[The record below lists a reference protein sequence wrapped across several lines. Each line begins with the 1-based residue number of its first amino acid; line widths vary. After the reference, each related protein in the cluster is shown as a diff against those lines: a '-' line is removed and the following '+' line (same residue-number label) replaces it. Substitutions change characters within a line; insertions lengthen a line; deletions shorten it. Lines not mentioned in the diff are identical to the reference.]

1 MSTEKTTLS
10 RRRLLR
16 SAALAGVGLLA
27 AACQPR
33 VVEKPVKETVVV
45 EKVVKETVAP
55 PTKPAPK
62 PKVSIS
68 LCTHDVQT
76 VVDCHARHIQ
86 WFQEQNPNVQ
96 ISQVFY
102 PTKDMVQ
109 KLVVGWSAGVGETV
123 CGIYGPWLPTFVKGG
138 YLDEAPA
145 RVLDFLKQDFFEV
158 NIKGG
163 TINGKPYT
171 IVEEIGCPLPLISK
185 DVWKAAGI
193 SEAEYPETYDQL
205 IALLPRLNQ
214 SGMQAVC
221 NMPEGMFQI
230 VNWTTV
236 LLAYG
241 GQVLDDTFTK
251 AAFNSPAGLDATKVH
266 RKLSRKDADYKLFL
280 GGKCGMLWFGPWCR
294 PWWTNPNMPV
304 KVGPPLR
311 GPARRVHANYQWDY
325 VVNAHA
331 SPDQKEAAWDYAMFV
346 STKQAQ
352 IIFWKEVGHMPRSK
366 SAYEDPVLKKDAFL
380 QSFAQYLPETENYY
394 APIAAWEPVEKTI
407 IAGLERLTAG
417 EIVEEQF
424 LSETER
430 KVNDILAGK

>member
-1 MSTEKTTLS
+1 MTTGNTVVT
-10 RRRLLR
+10 RRRWLR
-16 SAALAGVGLLA
+16 TVALAGAGLLA
-27 AACQPR
+27 SACQPK

-45 EKVVKETVAP
+45 EKVVRETAIP
-55 PTKPAPK
+55 PTKPAPR
-62 PKVSIS
+62 PSVSIS

-86 WFQEQNPNVQ
+86 WYQEQHPNVQ

-109 KLVVGWSAGVGETV
+109 KLVVGWSAGVGDTV

-138 YLDEAPA
+138 YLDPAPPH
-145 RVLDFLKQDFFEV
+145 VVDFVTQDFFEV

-163 TINGKPYT
+163 TIDGKLYT
-171 IVEEIGCPLPLISK
+171 IVEEIGCPLPLYNK
-185 DVWKAAGI
+185 DVWAEAGI
-193 SEAEYPETYDQL
+193 PEEELPETYEQL
-205 IALLPRLNQ
+205 VSLLPRLDRP
-214 SGMQAVC
+214 GIQAIC
-221 NMPEGMFQI
+221 NMPEGLFQI

-241 GQVLDDTFTK
+241 GRVLNDTFTR
-251 AAFNSPAGLDATKVH
+251 AAFNSPAGLEATRVH
-266 RKLSRKDADYKLFL
+266 RRLTPKESDYKMFL
-280 GGKCGMLWFGPWCR
+280 AGKCGMLWFGPWCR
-294 PWWTNPNMPV
+294 PWWSNPKMNV

-311 GPARRVHANYQWDY
+311 GPAGRVHANCQWDY

-331 SPDQKEAAWDYAMFV
+331 TPEQKEAAWDYAMFV

-366 SAYEDPVLKKDAFL
+366 SAYEDPVLKKDAFP

-394 APIAAWEPVEKTI
+394 APIPEWEPIEKSI

-424 LSETER
+424 LSETEK